1 MSSLP
6 ANNSSERLS
15 KAEKTMSYASVAKDH
30 ADGTDGALSSSEL
43 LATELAAV
51 KIADSKENLAE
62 VVKSESKTSLNE
74 IAANNEKNESKASL
88 NEIATKNQSNGSI
101 TMKSS
106 QGSINDLARNGSK
119 ASLNRSNVSLSKL
132 SQSNPEIAS
141 EEEKVAEPVLEEAKR
156 STDELVA
163 VSLNENIEEKE
174 AKEESE
180 PVATETA
187 APATEA
193 ATVAQTTEAPAQV
206 TEEET
211 KKSCIAQKAA
221 KCRCIIS

>member
-15 KAEKTMSYASVAKDH
+15 KAEKTMSYAAVAKV
-30 ADGTDGALSSSEL
+30 DGTDGALSSSEL

-62 VVKSESKTSLNE
+62 VAKSESKTSLNG
-74 IAANNEKNESKASL
+74 IAAKNASQGSINALAKNESKASL
-88 NEIATKNQSNGSI
+88 NKSN
-101 TMKSS
+101 
-106 QGSINDLARNGSK
+106 A
-119 ASLNRSNVSLSKL
+119 SLSKL
-132 SQSNPEIAS
+132 SRSNPEISS
-141 EEEKVAEPVLEEAKR
+141 EQIVEEKIAEPVAEEAKK

-163 VSLNENIEEKE
+163 VSLNEASE

-180 PVATETA
+180 PVATETFAPVIVAAAVAA
-187 APATEA
+187 AP
-193 ATVAQTTEAPAQV
+193 TTEAPAQV